1 MADPT
6 NVRVHVWGRDYPL
19 RVDPSDETLIRS
31 AAQMADD
38 RLIALRKAHPT
49 QPDSVIGTL
58 ATLEM
63 AQELLLERRLALE
76 RDGRTTNALQSLDL
90 HLAAALSRSGRA
102 AEDTQDEG

>member
-1 MADPT
+1 MADQT

-19 RVDPSDETLIRS
+19 RVDPDDETLIRS

-38 RLIALRKAHPT
+38 RLTALRKAHPT

-63 AQELLLERRLALE
+63 AQELLLERRLALD
-76 RDGRTTNALQSLDL
+76 RDAKTANALQSLDL
-90 HLAAALSRSGRA
+90 HLAAALSRSGKTS
-102 AEDTQDEG
+102 EDGDEAG